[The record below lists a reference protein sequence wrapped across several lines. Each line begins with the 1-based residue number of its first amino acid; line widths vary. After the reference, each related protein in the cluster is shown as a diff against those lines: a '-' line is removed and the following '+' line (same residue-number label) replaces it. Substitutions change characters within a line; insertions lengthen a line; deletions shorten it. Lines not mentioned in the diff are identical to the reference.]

1 MALVKRI
8 RVKANSNLG
17 LIAKLRQQYKD
28 GINSIKCSNVSFLK
42 LIAIILK
49 PLKCTFWR
57 KRNLT
62 LKKTWQR
69 TGTKKRTL
77 EGFKVTWSKFEYSK
91 EIQSFG
97 KERSYNS
104 IWSNEKCEY
113 FQKVVLWI
121 SKRPPRKTAK
131 GTQ

>member
-77 EGFKVTWSKFEYSK
+77 EGFKVTWSKFEHSK
-91 EIQSFG
+91 EIQSFC
-97 KERSYNS
+97 KERLYNS

-121 SKRPPRKTAK
+121 SQRPPRKTAR